1 MVGRRGPVRR
11 ARDGL
16 VMVTLR
22 VDEAELVGLVL
33 GEMERAIADGL
44 LEDEARARLYPRA
57 YLDPTE
63 EDAEQEWEQLVH
75 DDLTTRAARGVPNR
89 ARRPR
94 RRAKRGRD
102 ITVALDAE
110 RETQWLTALNDARL
124 IIGTTLGVTED
135 DVLEFEPDDPRSAWA
150 ELYQW
155 LTYLQQELV
164 DVLLDGLPETG
175 RDDLEAR

>member
-22 VDEAELVGLVL
+22 VDEAELLGLVL

-44 LEDEARARLYPRA
+44 LEDETRARLYPRA

-63 EDAEQEWEQLVH
+63 EEAELEWEQLVH
-75 DDLTTRAARGVPNR
+75 DDLTTARLAAFRTVRADLTAGET
-89 ARRPR
+89 
-94 RRAKRGRD
+94 GRD
-102 ITVALDAE
+102 ITIALDAD

-124 IIGTTLGVTED
+124 IMGTTLGVTEE
-135 DVLEFEPDDPRSAWA
+135 DVLEFDSDDPRSAWA

-155 LTYLQQELV
+155 MTYLQQELV
-164 DVLLDGLPETG
+164 DVLLDALPETG

>member
-11 ARDGL
+11 ARDG
-16 VMVTLR
+16 VVTITLR
-22 VDEAELVGLVL
+22 VDEAELVGLVM
-33 GEMERAIADGL
+33 GEMERAIAEDR
-44 LEDEARARLYPRA
+44 LEDDARARLYPRA

-75 DDLTTRAARGVPNR
+75 DDLTTARLAAFRTVCADLAVTEG
-89 ARRPR
+89 
-94 RRAKRGRD
+94 GRD

-124 IIGTTLGVTED
+124 IMGTTLGVTEED
-135 DVLEFEPDDPRSAWA
+135 SLEFSPDDPRDAWA
-150 ELYQW
+150 ELYRW

-164 DVLLDGLPETG
+164 DVLLHALPETG

>member
-33 GEMERAIADGL
+33 GEMERAIADDL
-44 LEDEARARLYPRA
+44 LDDDARARLYPRA

-63 EDAEQEWEQLVH
+63 EEAEQEWEQLVH
-75 DDLTTRAARGVPNR
+75 DDLTTARLAAFGTVRADLA
-89 ARRPR
+89 A
-94 RRAKRGRD
+94 AAETGRD

-124 IIGTTLGVTED
+124 IMGTTLGVTEED
-135 DVLEFEPDDPRSAWA
+135 DLEFEADDPRSAWA

-155 LTYLQQELV
+155 ITYLQQELV
-164 DVLLDGLPETG
+164 DVLLDALPETG
-175 RDDLEAR
+175 RDDLGAR

>member
-16 VMVTLR
+16 VMITLR
-22 VDEAELVGLVL
+22 LDEAELVGLVL
-33 GEMERAIADGL
+33 GEMERAIAEDR
-44 LEDEARARLYPRA
+44 LEDDARARLYPRA

-63 EDAEQEWEQLVH
+63 EEAERDWEQLVH
-75 DDLTTRAARGVPNR
+75 DDLTTARLAAFRTVS
-89 ARRPR
+89 ADL
-94 RRAKRGRD
+94 AAAEAGRE

-110 RETQWLTALNDARL
+110 RETSWLTALNDARL
-124 IIGTTLGVTED
+124 IMGTTLGVTEEEP
-135 DVLEFEPDDPRSAWA
+135 VEFSPDDPRAAWA

-164 DVLLDGLPETG
+164 DVLLDALPETG